1 MKKRIAAAGVLLACG
16 VVVGMAGNTQ
26 DSHAAGKFTI
36 SKSTKPCNSAYQR
49 LGSYNGKTKNYYT
62 IKSYL
67 EKLKSKG
74 GGTLVLKKGTYKV
87 CSTLEVPSNVTIQ
100 LKNGVKIKKTY
111 ETGSSSLKPS
121 KTLFKLSN
129 EKAKDYKGTKK
140 VTITSSKKATIDLGK
155 VNNAVGIDMG
165 HNYNVTVSKI
175 NFKGKKGG
183 TYINIA
189 GSRTVKVENCT
200 FAEGEKKSGDK
211 YKTAVTIDSLGATA
225 CNNIKLTSN
234 TFTGLENGI
243 ASTKYKKAVYSTGVS
258 VRKNTFTNMSNA
270 AVMGKMMDNPEITS
284 NTVRRKDS
292 TNDTSAAFKLYSIKD
307 PNVSGNT
314 ISNCGYAVYIARVSS
329 VDNTIS
335 AAKTETMKNNT
346 VTDLTHYYVPYKNA
360 STTRLFY
367 FQTKSDNTF
376 VITPQTKPYR
386 EHFEDLSSY
395 TANNSQAKTYYMFRS
410 YMEQLEYAGGGT
422 ITVAPG
428 TYTLSHSV
436 CIPSNVTVNFQNGAR
451 IQKVKATN
459 TNLATN
465 KTMFEIVP
473 PSKEGVK
480 NSVSGYNGS
489 QNVTLQGEEGAVID
503 CNNVVNAMA
512 VVMGHAS
519 NVTIRNIAFTNEY
532 GSHFIE
538 LNSSRNVT
546 VENCSFTDFRIYD
559 NKSHKEAINVDS
571 TDANNN
577 GFNYEWSTHD
587 RTACNTVNINN
598 CMFTNMGVAVGSHTY
613 SVSTVGEQIYHENLT
628 IENCKINQTF
638 NAGIRMLNWRNP
650 IVRNN
655 FFVGIQGLNDNLGK
669 SYNCI
674 LARGVVNPTITK
686 NEFARGSE
694 TNAISELVAVRID
707 MQFSTSI
714 EAAVNAGYAD
724 TISQINPQNIVDLR
738 DNTVKEGCTKY
749 FKINYADGSASTTLK
764 TEEERTADRP
774 WLRKDCKFNDAG
786 AAAEEETGKD
796 DTTAET
802 AGD

>member
-1 MKKRIAAAGVLLACG
+1 MKKRIAAVGILLACG
-16 VVVGMAGNTQ
+16 VAAGVTGNSQ
-26 DSHAAGKFTI
+26 DSHAAGKYTI

-49 LGSYNGKTKNYYT
+49 LRSYNSKTKNYYT

-67 EKLKSKG
+67 ERLKSRG

-100 LKNGVKIKKTY
+100 LKNGAKIKKTY
-111 ETGSSSLKPS
+111 VTGSSSLKPT

-129 EKAKDYKGTKK
+129 AKAKDYKGTKK

-155 VNNAVGIDMG
+155 VNNAVAIDMG
-165 HNYNVTVSKI
+165 HNYNVTISKI
-175 NFKGKKGG
+175 KFKGKKGG

-189 GSRTVKVENCT
+189 GSRTVKVQDCT
-200 FAEGEKKSGDK
+200 FAEGAKKSGDK
-211 YKTAVTIDSLGATA
+211 YKTAVTINSLGATP

-258 VRKNTFTNMSNA
+258 IRKNTFTNMSNA

-284 NTVRRKDS
+284 NTVRRKDD
-292 TNDTSAAFKLYSIKD
+292 TNGTSAAFKLYSIKD

-314 ISNCGYAVYIARVSS
+314 VSNCGYAVYIARVSS
-329 VDNTIS
+329 VDNTIT
-335 AAKTETMKNNT
+335 AAKTESMKNNT
-346 VTDLTHYYVPYKNA
+346 VTNLNHYYVPYKNA
-360 STTRLFY
+360 TTTRLLY
-367 FQTKSDNTF
+367 FQTKADNTF

-386 EHFEDLSSY
+386 EHYEDVSSY
-395 TANNSQAKTYYMFRS
+395 TANNSQAKTYYVFRS

-422 ITVAPG
+422 ITVTPG

-436 CIPSNVTVNFQNGAR
+436 CIPSNVTVNFQNGVR
-451 IQKVKATN
+451 IQKVKAVN

-489 QNVTLQGEEGAVID
+489 QNVTLQGEGSAIID

-512 VVMGHAS
+512 VVMGHAN
-519 NVTIRNIAFTNEY
+519 NVNIRNIAFTNEY

-538 LNSSRNVT
+538 LNSSQNVT

-559 NKSHKEAINVDS
+559 NKSHKEAINIDT

-613 SVSTVGEQIYHENLT
+613 SVSTTGQQIYHENVT
-628 IENCKINQTF
+628 IQNCKANQTY
-638 NAGIRMLNWRNP
+638 NAAVRIWNWRNAV
-650 IVRNN
+650 IKDNTFLGV
-655 FFVGIQGLNDNLGK
+655 QGLEDNKG
-669 SYNCI
+669 YNYTCV
-674 LARGVVNPTITK
+674 LVRGAVNPTITGNTFSK
-686 NEFARGSE
+686 GG
-694 TNAISELVAVRID
+694 TKKYYAVVIR
-707 MQFSTSI
+707 MLSSAEV

-724 TISQINPQNIVDLR
+724 TVCEISPQNIADLKN
-738 DNTVKEGCTKY
+738 NTVGEGCHQKY
-749 FKINYADGSASTTLK
+749 RILNADGSDEKDFFNNILG
-764 TEEERTADRP
+764 ADEG
-774 WLRKDCKFNDAG
+774 D
-786 AAAEEETGKD
+786 TD
-796 DTTAET
+796 DK
-802 AGD
+802 GDDGSDGE

>member
-1 MKKRIAAAGVLLACG
+1 MKKRIAAVGILLACG
-16 VVVGMAGNTQ
+16 VAAGVAGNSQ
-26 DSHAAGKFTI
+26 DSHAAGKYTI

-49 LGSYNGKTKNYYT
+49 LRSYNSKTKNYYT

-67 EKLKSKG
+67 ERLKSRG

-100 LKNGVKIKKTY
+100 LKNGAKIKKTY
-111 ETGSSSLKPS
+111 ETGSSSLKPT

-129 EKAKDYKGTKK
+129 AKAKDYKGTKK

-155 VNNAVGIDMG
+155 VNNAIGIDMG
-165 HNYNVTVSKI
+165 HNYNVTVSKLR
-175 NFKGKKGG
+175 FKGKKGG

-189 GSRTVKVENCT
+189 GSRRIKVQDCT
-200 FAEGEKKSGDK
+200 FDEGAKKSGDK
-211 YKTAVTIDSLGATA
+211 YKTAVTVNSLGSTP
-225 CNNIKLTSN
+225 CDNVKLTSN

-243 ASTKYKKAVYSTGVS
+243 ASTKYKKSVFSTGIQVK
-258 VRKNTFTNMSNA
+258 KNTFTNMENA
-270 AVMGKMMDNPEITS
+270 AVMGKMMDSPEITS
-284 NTVRRKDS
+284 NTIKRKDK
-292 TNDTSAAFKLYSIKD
+292 TNDTSAGVKLYSAKEPD
-307 PNVSGNT
+307 VSKNK

-335 AAKTETMKNNT
+335 AAKTESMKNND
-346 VTDLTHYYVPYKNA
+346 VDSLNHYYVPYKNA

-367 FQTKSDNTF
+367 FQTKADNTF
-376 VITPQTKPYR
+376 IITPQSKPYR

-395 TANNSQAKTYYMFRS
+395 TANDSQAKTYYMFRS

-422 ITVAPG
+422 ITVTPG
-428 TYTLSHSV
+428 TYVLSHSV
-436 CIPSNVTVNFQNGAR
+436 CIPSNVTVNFQNGVR

-489 QNVTLQGEEGAVID
+489 QNVTLQGEAGVVID

-512 VVMGHAS
+512 VVMGHAN
-519 NVTIRNIAFTNEY
+519 NVVIRDIAFTNEY

-538 LNSSRNVT
+538 LNSSQNVT

-559 NKSHKEAINVDS
+559 NKSHKEAINVDT

-598 CMFTNMGVAVGSHTY
+598 CIFTNMGVAVGSHTY
-613 SVSTVGEQIYHENLT
+613 SVSTAGQQVYHENVT
-628 IENCKINQTF
+628 IQNCKTNQTY

-650 IVRNN
+650 VVKNN
-655 FFVGIQGLNDNLGK
+655 TFVGVQGINDNKGNN
-669 SYNCI
+669 YNCI

-686 NEFARGSE
+686 NEFGRGSV
-694 TNAISELVAVRID
+694 TNQVSDLVAVRID

-714 EAAVNAGYAD
+714 EAAINAGYAD
-724 TISQINPQNIVDLR
+724 TVSQLTEQNIADLR
-738 DNTVKEGCTKY
+738 DNKVTEGCTKY
-749 FKINYADGSASTTLK
+749 FKILYADGAASTSLK
-764 TEEERTADRP
+764 KDFERTPEKPWIRP
-774 WLRKDCKFNDAG
+774 DCEFKNSDEAS
-786 AAAEEETGKD
+786 EDETGKD
-796 DTTAET
+796 DTSGTVA
-802 AGD
+802 D